1 MKNNLV
7 KFIGKKYFILL
18 TGLLFVTSVSLDPLF
33 HGFIE
38 SESSQIE
45 CQFCKNEVS
54 DPIETKIGIVKV
66 SLSSILKDE
75 INENFI
81 SFNLNNYYSRAPP
94 K

>member
-1 MKNNLV
+1 MKIV
-7 KFIGKKYFILL
+7 TKKYLILL
-18 TGLLFVTSVSLDPLF
+18 TGLIFVTAIFIDPLYHEF
-33 HGFIE
+33 
-38 SESSQIE
+38 SEDEPFQIE

-66 SLSSILKDE
+66 SLSTILKVE

>member
-1 MKNNLV
+1 MK
-7 KFIGKKYFILL
+7 FFGKKYFILL
-18 TGLLFVTSVSLDPLF
+18 TGLFFVTSVSLDPLY
-33 HGFIE
+33 HEFIE
-38 SESSQIE
+38 DESSRIE

-54 DPIETKIGIVKV
+54 GPIKSTVDIVKV
-66 SLSSILKDE
+66 SLSTILKVE